1 MKSLWSWHTEDY
13 NPMRV
18 IEGVPD
24 QASGLRR
31 IIRPRPV
38 QVIAVTSGKG
48 GVGKTNVSVNLS
60 IALANQGKDVLLMD
74 ADLGLGNV
82 DVLLGMHPKRNLSH
96 VIDGTHSLEDILVS
110 GPGGIRLLPA
120 ASGIQGMSSLSM
132 VQHAGIIRAFSDLG
146 LMVDTLIVDTAA
158 GLSDSVINFSKA
170 SQEIVVVVCDEPA
183 SITDA
188 YALIKLLHRNH
199 GRHRFRILA
208 NMVRNAN
215 EGRDLFLKLMRVS
228 GRFLDVSLDYMG
240 AIPFD
245 ECVRMAVQRQ
255 RAVLDVFPRA
265 KASLAVRALAA
276 VADKWTP
283 TQRST
288 GQLEFFIERLVDA
301 SCAVQGR

>member
-1 MKSLWSWHTEDY
+1 MEDC
-13 NPMRV
+13 NPMHV

-31 IIRPRPV
+31 IIAPKPV

-48 GVGKTNVSVNLS
+48 GVGKTNVSLNLS
-60 IALANQGKDVLLMD
+60 IALANRGKDVLLMD

-110 GPGGIRLLPA
+110 GPRGIRLLPA
-120 ASGIQGMSSLSM
+120 ASGIQGMSNLSM

-208 NMVRNAN
+208 NMVRSAN

-255 RAVLDVFPRA
+255 RAVVDLFPRA
-265 KASLAVRALAA
+265 RASLAVRALAD

-288 GQLEFFIERLVDA
+288 GQLEFFIERLVNA

>member
-1 MKSLWSWHTEDY
+1 MH
-13 NPMRV
+13 V

-31 IIRPRPV
+31 IIQPRPV

-96 VIDGTHSLEDILVS
+96 VVDGTHSLEDILVP
-110 GPGGIRLLPA
+110 GPCGIRLLPA
-120 ASGIQGMSSLSM
+120 ASGIQGMSNLST
-132 VQHAGIIRAFSDLG
+132 VEHAGLIRAFSDLG
-146 LMVDTLIVDTAA
+146 LMVDALIVDTAA
-158 GLSDSVINFSKA
+158 GLSDGVINFSKA

-208 NMVRNAN
+208 NMVRSDN
-215 EGRDLFLKLMRVS
+215 EGRELFLKLMRVS

-245 ECVRMAVQRQ
+245 ECVRKAVQRQ

-265 KASLAVRALAA
+265 SASLAVRALAA

-301 SCAVQGR
+301 SCAERGT

>member
-1 MKSLWSWHTEDY
+1 MEDY
-13 NPMRV
+13 NPMHA

-31 IIRPRPV
+31 IIQPRPV

-60 IALANQGKDVLLMD
+60 IALANKGKDVLLMD

-96 VIDGTHSLEDILVS
+96 VIDGTHSLEDILVT
-110 GPGGIRLLPA
+110 GPRGIRLLPA
-120 ASGIQGMSSLSM
+120 ASGIHGMSNLST

-146 LMVDTLIVDTAA
+146 LLVDALVVDTAA

-208 NMVRNAN
+208 NMVRSAN

-245 ECVRMAVQRQ
+245 ECVRKAVQRQ

-265 KASLAVRALAA
+265 RASLAVRALAA

-301 SCAVQGR
+301 SCVERGR